1 MAGQV
6 DTGASGGGEAPGAA
20 DGAVSGASGAAGI
33 GHGDATMV
41 DASADG
47 DPGGAA
53 PAEHSTEA
61 TEPQPMDTSA
71 APLPGDPH
79 DAALAR
85 DQSADR
91 GTATSGVDST
101 DDDPVVQECDVY
113 LNRMYDPPDFVGDM
127 YVLQYPL
134 RPVYRPYG
142 DQGELDRVE
151 LKPRSRR
158 LKFVYKLSTGD
169 NFDEDGVA
177 TERHGQKHV
186 LSSTVVANPNC
197 SYAVGVIHQGR
208 MTITPIRAVNQ
219 LRPDFETFDRL
230 RAQQHS
236 RAASAASA
244 DPVAEAMAEAA
255 PAAGGDSSDSGADEP
270 RAVPEAD
277 LVAAAPVRVEYV
289 VPGKS
294 EAVATSAA
302 ASAEVEDTWTRLDYY
317 SASSEEARDI
327 YRQHIVFPAAAAAE
341 AEEEGYEPDHPKL
354 QKLELD
360 GDREAFLATMCG
372 QAVPRKERKEKRED
386 EPQDGLS
393 AYVLSRMPV
402 ERQVEA
408 VVRHFG
414 VVSYSRQ
421 LRARLPPSTL
431 RQAGGDE
438 GLFQLLLR
446 CAVLVA
452 GNWVL
457 KSELAGFEGTEAH
470 ARDMLLCIMDRKKG
484 MLRREEYERWAQIF
498 ERATQ
503 RTARDEMTRTV
514 AEYDKETASWR
525 LRNAPDDDFLRRF
538 AKLAEEQRIWWEQHR
553 NTIIRMSQVK
563 KHGDTAAA
571 AAAASSRHRNRLL
584 GEVREVLALGA
595 ANPGELRRTL
605 QKKNPTVAIRE
616 EEVLQV
622 LQHPD
627 LEAVQ
632 VRNLWMLARTGKE
645 DNDKFR
651 STLIGLFRQRDS
663 VSRKD
668 IMAEYERLHGRPCK
682 LSEYVMRSFIRE
694 IAEKADRDN
703 FVLKGTMLRG
713 TSAQ

>member
-1 MAGQV
+1 MAAVETSVAPMAGQV

-255 PAAGGDSSDSGADEP
+255 PAAACAAAVPSRSAQVGAGMPGLGCRALTERLEATLQLPAAHLPCGPSPVARDSSVPALRPALLARGPLSDSRALQPGTPGGASMS
-270 RAVPEAD
+270 
-277 LVAAAPVRVEYV
+277 
-289 VPGKS
+289 PGM
-294 EAVATSAA
+294 
-302 ASAEVEDTWTRLDYY
+302 R
-317 SASSEEARDI
+317 
-327 YRQHIVFPAAAAAE
+327 P
-341 AEEEGYEPDHPKL
+341 PDHDLRP
-354 QKLELD
+354 
-360 GDREAFLATMCG
+360 GDCIPPASDL
-372 QAVPRKERKEKRED
+372 
-386 EPQDGLS
+386 L
-393 AYVLSRMPV
+393 
-402 ERQVEA
+402 
-408 VVRHFG
+408 VRG
-414 VVSYSRQ
+414 VQ
-421 LRARLPPSTL
+421 HST
-431 RQAGGDE
+431 
-438 GLFQLLLR
+438 
-446 CAVLVA
+446 
-452 GNWVL
+452 
-457 KSELAGFEGTEAH
+457 
-470 ARDMLLCIMDRKKG
+470 
-484 MLRREEYERWAQIF
+484 
-498 ERATQ
+498 
-503 RTARDEMTRTV
+503 
-514 AEYDKETASWR
+514 
-525 LRNAPDDDFLRRF
+525 
-538 AKLAEEQRIWWEQHR
+538 
-553 NTIIRMSQVK
+553 
-563 KHGDTAAA
+563 
-571 AAAASSRHRNRLL
+571 
-584 GEVREVLALGA
+584 
-595 ANPGELRRTL
+595 
-605 QKKNPTVAIRE
+605 
-616 EEVLQV
+616 
-622 LQHPD
+622 
-627 LEAVQ
+627 
-632 VRNLWMLARTGKE
+632 
-645 DNDKFR
+645 
-651 STLIGLFRQRDS
+651 
-663 VSRKD
+663 
-668 IMAEYERLHGRPCK
+668 
-682 LSEYVMRSFIRE
+682 
-694 IAEKADRDN
+694 
-703 FVLKGTMLRG
+703 
-713 TSAQ
+713 